1 MKKIFW
7 GLTLLALTVFVTIT
21 EAYSQNNLSA
31 KWYLVYKVQGG
42 TIQKV
47 IGPFNTQFECE
58 AARYTKLP
66 FGAEY
71 IGCYQ

>member
-1 MKKIFW
+1 MKKIIW
-7 GLTLLALTVFVTIT
+7 GLVLLFLSKNIV
-21 EAYSQNNLSA
+21 YSQNNLLA
-31 KWYLVYKVQGG
+31 KWYLVYKVQVG

>member
-1 MKKIFW
+1 MKKLI
-7 GLTLLALTVFVTIT
+7 LIVFFLFISQNIV
-21 EAYSQNNLSA
+21 YSQNNLSA
-31 KWYLVYKVQGG
+31 KWYLVYKEQGG
-42 TIQKV
+42 SIQKV

-66 FGAEY
+66 FGAQY

>member
-1 MKKIFW
+1 VKKIFSIIFLSFFIFSISYAQ
-7 GLTLLALTVFVTIT
+7 GNF
-21 EAYSQNNLSA
+21 SA

-58 AARYTKLP
+58 AAQYTKLP
-66 FGAEY
+66 LGAEY

>member
-1 MKKIFW
+1 MKKLI
-7 GLTLLALTVFVTIT
+7 LIVFFLFISQNIV
-21 EAYSQNNLSA
+21 YSQNNLSA

>member
-1 MKKIFW
+1 MKKFILIF
-7 GLTLLALTVFVTIT
+7 GILFLNQTTL
-21 EAYSQNNLSA
+21 YSQSNFSA

>member
-1 MKKIFW
+1 MKKFILILGILF
-7 GLTLLALTVFVTIT
+7 LNQTTL
-21 EAYSQNNLSA
+21 YSQGNFSA

-58 AARYTKLP
+58 AAQYTELP
-66 FGAEY
+66 FGAKY

>member
-1 MKKIFW
+1 MKKLILIVLF
-7 GLTLLALTVFVTIT
+7 LFFSQTTL
-21 EAYSQNNLSA
+21 YSQSNFSA

-47 IGPFNTQFECE
+47 IGPFNTEFECE
-58 AARYTKLP
+58 AAQYTKLP

>member
-1 MKKIFW
+1 MKKLILILGIFV
-7 GLTLLALTVFVTIT
+7 LSQTTL
-21 EAYSQNNLSA
+21 YSQYNLSA
-31 KWYLVYKVQGG
+31 EWYLVYKVQGG

-58 AARYTKLP
+58 AAQYTELP
-66 FGAEY
+66 FGAKY

>member
-1 MKKIFW
+1 MKKFILILGIFFSSQT
-7 GLTLLALTVFVTIT
+7 TL
-21 EAYSQNNLSA
+21 YSQYNLSA
-31 KWYLVYKVQGG
+31 KWYLVYRVQGG

-58 AARYTKLP
+58 AAQYTKLP
-66 FGAEY
+66 LGAEY

>member
-1 MKKIFW
+1 VKKLI
-7 GLTLLALTVFVTIT
+7 LIVFFLFISQNIV
-21 EAYSQNNLSA
+21 YSQNNLSA

-58 AARYTKLP
+58 AAKYTKLP
-66 FGAEY
+66 LGAEY

>member
-1 MKKIFW
+1 MKKIF
-7 GLTLLALTVFVTIT
+7 LIIFLSFFIFSISYAQSNF
-21 EAYSQNNLSA
+21 SA

-47 IGPFNTQFECE
+47 IGPFNTEFECE
-58 AARYTKLP
+58 AAQYTKLP
-66 FGAEY
+66 LGAEY

>member
-1 MKKIFW
+1 MIKLVLILGILF
-7 GLTLLALTVFVTIT
+7 LSQTNL
-21 EAYSQNNLSA
+21 YSQYNLSA
-31 KWYLVYKVQGG
+31 KWYLVYKEQGG
-42 TIQKV
+42 SIQKV
-47 IGPFNTQFECE
+47 IGPFNNQFECE

>member
-1 MKKIFW
+1 MKKLILIIFF
-7 GLTLLALTVFVTIT
+7 LFLSQNIV
-21 EAYSQNNLSA
+21 YSQYNLSA
-31 KWYLVYKVQGG
+31 KWYLVYKEQGG
-42 TIQKV
+42 SIQKV

-66 FGAEY
+66 FGAVY

>member
-1 MKKIFW
+1 VKKIIFIIF
-7 GLTLLALTVFVTIT
+7 LSSFIFSIS
-21 EAYSQNNLSA
+21 YSQSNFSA

-58 AARYTKLP
+58 AAQYTKLP
-66 FGAEY
+66 LGAEY

>member
-1 MKKIFW
+1 MKKIIL
-7 GLTLLALTVFVTIT
+7 GLALLFLSQNIV
-21 EAYSQNNLSA
+21 YSQNNLSA

-47 IGPFNTQFECE
+47 IGPFNTEFECE
-58 AARYTKLP
+58 AAQYTKLP
-66 FGAEY
+66 LGAEY

>member
-1 MKKIFW
+1 MKKIF
-7 GLTLLALTVFVTIT
+7 LIIFLSFFIFSIS
-21 EAYSQNNLSA
+21 YSQSNFSA

>member
-1 MKKIFW
+1 MKKLI
-7 GLTLLALTVFVTIT
+7 LIVFFLFISQNIV
-21 EAYSQNNLSA
+21 YSQSNFSA

-47 IGPFNTQFECE
+47 IGPFNTEFECE
-58 AARYTKLP
+58 AAQYTKLP
-66 FGAEY
+66 LGAEY

>member
-1 MKKIFW
+1 MKKLILIVFF
-7 GLTLLALTVFVTIT
+7 LFFSQNTL
-21 EAYSQNNLSA
+21 YSQYNLSA

>member
-1 MKKIFW
+1 MKKFILILGILF
-7 GLTLLALTVFVTIT
+7 LNQTTL
-21 EAYSQNNLSA
+21 YSQGNFSA

-58 AARYTKLP
+58 AAQYTKLP
-66 FGAEY
+66 LGAEY

>member
-1 MKKIFW
+1 MKKLILILGILF
-7 GLTLLALTVFVTIT
+7 LNQTTL
-21 EAYSQNNLSA
+21 YSQGNFSA

-58 AARYTKLP
+58 AAQYTKLP
-66 FGAEY
+66 LGAEY

>member
-1 MKKIFW
+1 MKKFILIF
-7 GLTLLALTVFVTIT
+7 GILFLNQTTL
-21 EAYSQNNLSA
+21 YSQSNFSA
-31 KWYLVYKVQGG
+31 KWYLVYKEQGG
-42 TIQKV
+42 SIQKV
-47 IGPFNTQFECE
+47 IGPFNTEFECE

>member
-1 MKKIFW
+1 MKKFILIF
-7 GLTLLALTVFVTIT
+7 GILFLNQTTL
-21 EAYSQNNLSA
+21 YSQSNFSA

-58 AARYTKLP
+58 AAQYTKLP
-66 FGAEY
+66 LGAEY